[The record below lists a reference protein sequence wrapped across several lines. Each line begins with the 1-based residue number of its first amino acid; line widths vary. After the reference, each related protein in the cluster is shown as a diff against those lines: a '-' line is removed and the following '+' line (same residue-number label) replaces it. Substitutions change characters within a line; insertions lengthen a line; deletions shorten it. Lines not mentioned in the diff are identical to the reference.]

1 MGQAL
6 SVQRPFVRAAI
17 WLLLAVPAALFI
29 AALLRGELAMD
40 LLHPT
45 GETSLRLM
53 ILAMLPG
60 PLIAFFGPNRF
71 LRGWV
76 GLRRNLGVAAF
87 GYAVLHLA
95 LYVIDIGGLAAIIDE
110 FALPA
115 IWTGWLG
122 FALML
127 GAASISSDA
136 AMARLGARRWK
147 QIQRAVYAALGLSL
161 AHWFLLD
168 NAWGPPLIHLS
179 PLILAWSLRLVAH
192 VRRSTR
198 KDMI

>member
-1 MGQAL
+1 MGQAV
-6 SVQRPFVRAAI
+6 SIRIPGVRMVV
-17 WLLLAVPAALFI
+17 WLLLAIPAALMI
-29 AALLRGELAMD
+29 AGLARGELAMD
-40 LLHPT
+40 LLHPS

-71 LRGWV
+71 LKGWV
-76 GLRRNLGVAAF
+76 GMRRNFGVAAF
-87 GYAVLHLA
+87 GYATLHLA
-95 LYVIDIGGLAAIIDE
+95 LYVIDIGALAPIIDE

-147 QIQRAVYAALGLSL
+147 QMQRAVYAALLLSL

-168 NAWGPPLIHLS
+168 NAWGPPLVHLA
-179 PLILAWSLRLVAH
+179 PLILAWSLRLVAR